1 MRYFL
6 FDNCHFVIS
15 YTFVISFSDYLRILL
30 HFRKSYTTSWPKMIM
45 TWRILYFVVLTTILS
60 KIFSTKRQPQ
70 QSLFPHLLGMMSCN
84 DQFQEMYA
92 GLLGDPMTNGPQ
104 LPTRILASLSA
115 GFTAALFSMPFDLIK
130 SRLMAQRPDPLTGEM
145 PYKGVMDCVMK
156 MMKTEGPM
164 GFYNGFSAY
173 YGRCAPHAMIVLLS
187 KDSITKAYRNA
198 FE

>member
-1 MRYFL
+1 MLSGAIAVSIGSPFDIALVRLQSDGMAKPKDRRNYKNVFDALMRTASEEGFGA
-6 FDNCHFVIS
+6 
-15 YTFVISFSDYLRILL
+15 
-30 HFRKSYTTSWPKMIM
+30 
-45 TWRILYFVVLTTILS
+45 LYFGVLPNILRGMS
-60 KIFSTKRQPQ
+60 MNV
-70 QSLFPHLLGMMSCN
+70 GMMSCN

-92 GLLGDPMTNGPQ
+92 GLLGDQMVNGPN
-104 LPTRILASLSA
+104 LTTRILASLSA

-130 SRLMAQRPDPLTGEM
+130 SRLMAQRPDPLTGEL
-145 PYKGVMDCVMK
+145 PYKGVVDCVTK
-156 MMKTEGPM
+156 IVRTDGPL